1 MEEVVNENQA
11 EIEKFIKALINE
23 LSFVTFA
30 MIILIIAVA
39 LLMSGYLSRKIE
51 KILIGTK
58 RFSNNELDYR
68 IKVNSNDEI
77 GQLENSFNAL
87 NKGIIVD
94 EEVSFNDFVKINGM
108 YDNASMLIPMLVS
121 PFYYP
126 SLTKIRSFLVK
137 ENDYFNFVMKDWRS
151 FCKYNYLNRY
161 SDAAKCN
168 MTSLDFSAKWN

>member
-1 MEEVVNENQA
+1 MTKNIKESLRVKYMTKVTLRFLK
-11 EIEKFIKALINE
+11 EKSYFGTIIN
-23 LSFVTFA
+23 LD
-30 MIILIIAVA
+30 
-39 LLMSGYLSRKIE
+39 RKYHMLRAYVE
-51 KILIGTK
+51 AFRLHK
-58 RFSNNELDYR
+58 Y
-68 IKVNSNDEI
+68 DE
-77 GQLENSFNAL
+77 
-87 NKGIIVD
+87 D
-94 EEVSFNDFVKINGM
+94 VSFNDFVKINGM

-168 MTSLDFSAKWN
+168 MTSLDFSAKWNE

>member
-1 MEEVVNENQA
+1 MTKKIKESLRVKYMTK
-11 EIEKFIKALINE
+11 ITLRFLKEKCYFGTIIN
-23 LSFVTFA
+23 LD
-30 MIILIIAVA
+30 
-39 LLMSGYLSRKIE
+39 RKFDMLRAYVEAIRLH
-51 KILIGTK
+51 K
-58 RFSNNELDYR
+58 Y
-68 IKVNSNDEI
+68 
-77 GQLENSFNAL
+77 
-87 NKGIIVD
+87 D

-168 MTSLDFSAKWN
+168 MTSLDFSAKWNE